1 MKSSH
6 LTLIAAAT
14 SVILAI
20 PLSGLPA
27 RAADR
32 RCDSRRATIVG
43 TDGADDLTGTRR
55 DDVIVALGG
64 DDLIEGLGG
73 DDVVC
78 SGDGFDF
85 VTGGKGNDRLLGG
98 PGDETLKGGAGHDS
112 LHGNGGSDFMT
123 GGTGD
128 DALRAGPSGEPFFDD
143 LMGGPGD
150 DILDGGSGLDRVLF
164 FDSKQGVEV
173 DLGVGT
179 AIGDGDDD
187 LTSIEGA
194 VGSNFDD
201 MLVGTDVGNGLSGG
215 AGDDTLRGLGSG
227 TFESGSDLLFP
238 GAGEDDV
245 QGGGGFDFISFDGGC
260 FVTVDLGAG
269 TATGEGDDTVE
280 DVEGAFGSDC
290 EDTLIG
296 DGGDNAFVGGP
307 GDDTIDGAGG
317 EDTAIYLFTLGPVV
331 ANLETGIARGEDRLG
346 RPGPGAD
353 GLADIENLWG
363 SSLGDLLVGDGEDND
378 LLGLWGRDSI
388 TGGAGDDLLDGG
400 DGNDRLDGSLG
411 FDTCFGEF
419 TLGCESEGAAA
430 GAREERR
437 INPWVDLGAVA
448 APRS

>member
-1 MKSSH
+1 MKSSR
-6 LTLIAAAT
+6 LTLIAALA
-14 SVILAI
+14 SMILAV
-20 PLSGLPA
+20 PLSGWPA

-43 TDGADDLTGTRR
+43 TRGADDLRGTRG
-55 DDVIVALGG
+55 DDVIAARGG

-73 DDVVC
+73 DDLVC
-78 SGDGFDF
+78 AGDGFDF
-85 VTGGKGNDRLLGG
+85 VTGGKGNDRLRGG
-98 PGDETLKGGAGHDS
+98 GGDETLKGGAGHDS
-112 LHGNGGSDFMT
+112 LHGNGGTDFMT

-128 DALRAGPSGEPFFDD
+128 DVLRGGRSPEPFFDD

-150 DILDGGSGLDRVLF
+150 DILDGGSGRDRVLF
-164 FDSKQGVEV
+164 FDSRQGVEV
-173 DLGVGT
+173 DLGAGT
-179 AIGDGDDD
+179 AIGDGADD

-201 MLVGTDVGNGLSGG
+201 TLVGTDIGNGLSGG

-227 TFESGSDLLFP
+227 TLENGSDFLSP

-245 QGGGGFDFISFDGGC
+245 RGGDGFDFISFDGGC

-269 TATGEGDDTVE
+269 TTTGEGDDIVD
-280 DVEGAFGSDC
+280 DVEGVFGSDC

-296 DGGDNAFVGGP
+296 DDGDNAFVGGP
-307 GDDTIDGAGG
+307 GDDTIEGAGG
-317 EDTAIYLFTLGPVV
+317 KDTAIYLFTLGPVV

-346 RPGPGAD
+346 QPGPGAD
-353 GLADIENLWG
+353 GLANIENLWG
-363 SSLGDLLVGDGEDND
+363 SSWGDLLIGDDRNND

-419 TLGCESEGAAA
+419 TLGCESEGPAIDTT
-430 GAREERR
+430 EEQR
-437 INPWVDLGAVA
+437 INPWVDMGEVA
-448 APRS
+448 PSRS